1 MKLFFSIKH
10 KIDKALSVVLGL
22 LVLAISLIVLWQV
35 FTRFILNNPSS
46 WSEEFS
52 RYLLIWIS
60 LLGGS
65 LGLSN
70 GTHMGLVVV
79 TDRIRNQTVRTV
91 IHILAYVVCGG
102 IGYIFVK
109 YGYAYALNG
118 MNRTMMCCKLKMGYI
133 YMMIPICGIIMIL
146 NCIEIIFKDI
156 ISIRKNEGQKMVE
169 EN

>member
-1 MKLFFSIKH
+1 MKIFFSIKNAV
-10 KIDKALSVVLGL
+10 DKVLQIFLGF
-22 LVLAISLIVLWQV
+22 LVLAICLIVIWQV
-35 FTRFILNNPSS
+35 FSRFILNNPSS

-70 GTHMGLVVV
+70 GTHMGLVLV
-79 TDRIRNQTVRTV
+79 TDRIRNQNIKT
-91 IHILAYVVCGG
+91 IIPIFSYIVCGL

-109 YGYAYALNG
+109 YGYTYALNG

-133 YMMIPICGIIMIL
+133 YMMIPVCGVIIIV
-146 NCIEIIFKDI
+146 NCIEIIAKDI
-156 ISIRKNEGQKMVE
+156 MKMCPVKGQE
-169 EN
+169 EK

>member
-1 MKLFFSIKH
+1 MKLFFSIKN
-10 KIDKALSVVLGL
+10 KLDKALSYFLGF

-35 FTRFILNNPSS
+35 FTRFVLNNPSS

-52 RYLLIWIS
+52 RYILIWIS

-79 TDRIRNQTVRTV
+79 TDRIKNQFIKTLV
-91 IHILAYVVCGG
+91 HIFAYVVCGG

-133 YMMIPICGIIMIL
+133 YMMIPVCGVIMIL
-146 NCIEIIFKDI
+146 NCIEIIAKDI
-156 ISIRKNEGQKMVE
+156 ISICRNKE
-169 EN
+169 ETAEDN